1 MYAVL
6 LGKASNMLI
15 PSFLQAQL
23 SSPRNVL
30 AHKKQ
35 RTSYFMW
42 AEMIG

>member
-15 PSFLQAQL
+15 PLFLRL
-23 SSPRNVL
+23 SSPKNVL